1 MNVQICERV
10 SSRAGRRWRS
20 APAWRRIGFSRMACA
35 ALILPLLVT
44 GSAWDKHS
52 PMLAGLMA
60 TLGIVMAVLGTLG
73 RVWCAAY
80 ISGHKAARIVTE
92 GPYSVSRHPLYFF
105 SLIGSLGVALTT
117 ETMVVPLIVGVTF
130 ALIYRM
136 TMADE
141 ERRLTVAFGPEY
153 ERYASRVPRFWPRW
167 SQLREPQRVWLCPR
181 AFRRALADAGWFVIA
196 AWLFASLEVLH
207 DVGIL
212 PTWFHVY

>member
-1 MNVQICERV
+1 MNEQICECV
-10 SSRAGRRWRS
+10 SSRAGPRWRS
-20 APAWRRIGFSRMACA
+20 ARAWRRIGFSRMAGA

-44 GSAWDKHS
+44 ASAWDRHS
-52 PMLAGLMA
+52 PVLAGLMA

-80 ISGHKAARIVTE
+80 ISGHKSARIVTE
-92 GPYSVSRHPLYFF
+92 GPYSASRHPLYFF

-117 ETMVVPLIVGVTF
+117 ETIVVPLIVGVAF
-130 ALIYRM
+130 ALIYRA

-141 ERRLTVAFGPEY
+141 ERWLTAAFGPEY

-167 SQLREPQRVWLCPR
+167 SLLREPERVWLCPR

-196 AWLFASLEVLH
+196 AWLFSSLEVLR
-207 DVGIL
+207 DVGVL
-212 PTWFHVY
+212 PTWLYVY